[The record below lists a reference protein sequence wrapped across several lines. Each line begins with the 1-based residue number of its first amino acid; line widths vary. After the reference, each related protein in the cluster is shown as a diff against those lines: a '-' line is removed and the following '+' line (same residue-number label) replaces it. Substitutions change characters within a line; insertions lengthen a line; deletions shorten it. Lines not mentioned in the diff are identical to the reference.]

1 MHGLKK
7 GLPLVPQGQG
17 PVITLEGE
25 VELSPLPV
33 GEAVFVDGHK
43 PALRVAAPERVNVHG
58 QHGLQGAV
66 LR

>member
-1 MHGLKK
+1 MHGLEK

-33 GEAVFVDGHK
+33 GEAVFADRHK
-43 PALRVAAPERVNVHG
+43 PALRVAASERVHVHG

-66 LR
+66 FR